1 VTNARPLPPK
11 RAAVNEELICQ
22 LCGWEPARWL
32 TIRRHVGM
40 LLMQKFVKLQA
51 PLCRECGQKKLVEY
65 TTRTLWQG
73 WWGYISF
80 FVNWFVLV
88 SNLFAWLKLRSMPRR
103 QFQAQPLPDVPQ
115 GISEERWR
123 SVFGEPK
130 PETD

>member
-1 VTNARPLPPK
+1 M
-11 RAAVNEELICQ
+11 NEELICQ

-65 TTRTLWQG
+65 TTQTLWQG

-130 PETD
+130 PEAD

>member
-1 VTNARPLPPK
+1 M
-11 RAAVNEELICQ
+11 NEEPICQ

-51 PLCRECGQKKLVEY
+51 PLCRECGHKKLVEY

-80 FVNWFVLV
+80 FVNWFVLL
-88 SNLFAWLKLRSMPRR
+88 SNLFTWLKLRRLPRR
-103 QFQAQPLPDVPQ
+103 QFQAQPMADVPQ

-130 PETD
+130 PEVD

>member
-1 VTNARPLPPK
+1 VSD
-11 RAAVNEELICQ
+11 EQICHI
-22 LCGWEPARWL
+22 CGWEPARWV

-51 PLCRECGQKKLVEY
+51 PLCRECGHKKLVEY

-80 FVNWFVLV
+80 FVNWFVLA
-88 SNLFAWLKLRSMPRR
+88 SNLVAWLKLRGLPRR
-103 QFQAQPLPDVPQ
+103 QFQTQPMEDVPQ

-130 PETD
+130 PEAE